1 MRIFKK
7 NIFLVFIYLSIFTFI
22 ISGCNEISQGLQ
34 RKKFEFLYK
43 MNNYASLFREYTG
56 GISYSEDLDIY
67 EKRMSKLYEDVSK
80 MEDIDGYKTSDELK
94 DKFLIVIQENIR
106 TADIIRQKKMKPDE
120 NIRND
125 IEVMLMNDRTDNFIE
140 ELNEEISKVGKEQ

>member
-43 MNNYASLFREYTG
+43 MSNYASLFREYTG

-80 MEDIDGYKTSDELK
+80 MEDIDGYKTSGELK

-106 TADIIRQKKMKPDE
+106 TADIIRQKRLIPKE
-120 NIRND
+120 NIRNES
-125 IEVMLMNDRTDNFIE
+125 EVMIMNDRADNFIK